1 MSPSGVWGKAPDSF
15 ITIYYYFLLH
25 PPEHAMAFKAY
36 RLIAASCERTFVR
49 VLLLAGVCAVV
60 GLAFQWN
67 FERHM
72 LRLNAGYL
80 QDSAGLLSR
89 TERKQLADM
98 RTAVRQLLGMELL
111 VRVEQGTAAVQ
122 VPVFPASTIF
132 VGANPHKGEAVI
144 VLPPLAKKVLGE
156 GQRLLV
162 EERLATCMR
171 DKALGRCLEESA
183 QSLLEQLTDPK

>member
-1 MSPSGVWGKAPDSF
+1 
-15 ITIYYYFLLH
+15 
-25 PPEHAMAFKAY
+25 MALKAY
-36 RLIAASCERTFVR
+36 RLIAASCERPFVR
-49 VLLLAGVCAVV
+49 MLLLIGVCAVV

-80 QDSAGLLSR
+80 QDSTGLLSSA
-89 TERKQLADM
+89 ERKRLADM
-98 RTAVRQLLGMELL
+98 RTSVRQILGMELL
-111 VRVEQGTAAVQ
+111 VRVEPGTATVQ

-132 VGANPHKGEAVI
+132 VGANPHRGEAVI

-162 EERLATCMR
+162 EEQLAACMR
-171 DKALGRCLEESA
+171 GKALGMCLEESA
-183 QSLLEQLTDPK
+183 QSLLTQLTDLE